1 MLLREARYNAVILIY
16 MKTAISVPDETFQRV
31 EQAAKRLG
39 VSRSEF
45 YARAAQSWLDALE
58 DEDTTEAINLVVEA
72 TPSDSAFTDAAAVA
86 LAAGDED

>member
-1 MLLREARYNAVILIY
+1 

-31 EQAAKRLG
+31 ERAAKRLG

-58 DEDTTEAINLVVEA
+58 DEDTTDAIDTAIDGLPVEL
-72 TPSDSAFTDAAAVA
+72 AFTDAAAAA
-86 LAAGDED
+86 LAAGDRA